1 MKMDGIFYLTDEHN
15 NRKFVQID
23 LEKYG
28 QIWEDFYDGLLSE
41 TTKGEEAYP
50 LAEIIEAL
58 EKDGNLKKYV

>member
-1 MKMDGIFYLTDEHN
+1 MDGIFYLTDEHN

-50 LAEIIEAL
+50 LTEIIEAL